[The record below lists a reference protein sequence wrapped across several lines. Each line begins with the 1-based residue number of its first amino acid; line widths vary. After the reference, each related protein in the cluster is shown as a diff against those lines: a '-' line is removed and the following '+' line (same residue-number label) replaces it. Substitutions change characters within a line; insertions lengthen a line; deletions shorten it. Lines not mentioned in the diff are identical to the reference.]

1 MAGSVVTLYF
11 AQMSELRS
19 ERHDGWAEAAEARLL
34 AAAIP
39 LAETTGWNETLVAR
53 AGKAAGLSPADTTL
67 LLPNGPRDLAA
78 LLARRHDA
86 LAMAAL
92 EGLTPSHLKVRERI
106 RRAVEARVEA
116 AASDEAAT
124 RAASRF
130 LAAPFNLPLAGRL
143 LWESAD
149 QLWRWAGDV
158 STDENHYTKRTILA
172 EVLASTL
179 AARFS
184 GGPEAAQKHLAR
196 RIDQVMAF
204 ETWKAKFCSSC
215 RRSMDGFHASPV
227 SPSWEAWLDMASS
240 TMFTPAV
247 SIPGSTAPTICI
259 CSVFRMPKV

>member
-1 MAGSVVTLYF
+1 
-11 AQMSELRS
+11 MSELGS
-19 ERHDGWAEAAEARLL
+19 EGHDGWAEAAEARLL

-39 LAETTGWNETLVAR
+39 LAESTGWNGTLVAR
-53 AGKAAGLSPADTTL
+53 AAEAAGLPAADAAL
-67 LLPNGPRDLAA
+67 LLPNGARDLAA
-78 LLARRHDA
+78 LLSRRHDT

-92 EGLTPSHLKVRERI
+92 SGLTASHLKVRERI
-106 RRAVEARVEA
+106 RRAVEARIEA

-172 EVLASTL
+172 EVLASTQ
-179 AARFS
+179 AARFA

-204 ETWKAKFCSSC
+204 EIWKVKLPKPLEHVARLAEALGKL
-215 RRSMDGFHASPV
+215 RYGARAPADPITTPEDGTV
-227 SPSWEAWLDMASS
+227 G
-240 TMFTPAV
+240 PA
-247 SIPGSTAPTICI
+247 A
-259 CSVFRMPKV
+259 